1 MLQTVLG
8 ASQPPRLIPSDRMA
22 CARTAQLQLQ
32 RLLPRASSSFSVI
45 TTATRI
51 DPWGQAHRIFAGGA
65 ACHWNRRETGSLF
78 IATGI
83 HVRVEVAAAGG
94 GGRRSC
100 GYTRRC
106 IQRACFYGRNS
117 GARSWLKLWCSWS
130 FDTLIRS
137 RGTITCTQASNT
149 CKENRKKGRKYCK
162 RHFSGSRFFGENV
175 DDKIA
180 KHDI

>member
-1 MLQTVLG
+1 
-8 ASQPPRLIPSDRMA
+8 MA

-149 CKENRKKGRKYCK
+149 CKENRKKEENTVNGIFLVPV
-162 RHFSGSRFFGENV
+162 FSEKMWMIKLRSMIFRVSFINTP
-175 DDKIA
+175 
-180 KHDI
+180 